1 MAEGLSLRNV
11 AVRYGD
17 ALALEDASLD
27 LAPGACVGIVGRN
40 GAGKSSLL
48 KAIAGVVKVARGEI
62 VWDGESLTRRS
73 AHARVKRG
81 ISLVPE
87 GRRIFPGLT
96 VLENL
101 EVGFTP
107 RRHRQDAWASSL
119 ARVFEMFPRLN
130 ERRAQL
136 GWSLSGGEQQML
148 AISRALMAAPALLL
162 LDEPSLGLAP
172 ALVQAL
178 FATIRDIN
186 RAGTTILLVEQNA
199 FMALKTAQRGY
210 VLENGRVVLSDDAD
224 RLLRSPH
231 VREAYLGSGGTK
243 NDR

>member
-1 MAEGLSLRNV
+1 MSLLELRGVFAGYDGVPALTDVSLEVGEGEIVTLI
-11 AVRYGD
+11 
-17 ALALEDASLD
+17 
-27 LAPGACVGIVGRN
+27 GAN
-40 GAGKSSLL
+40 GAGKSTTL
-48 KAIAGVVKVARGEI
+48 KAIMGLLAPSAGEVWFRGARLDGADTEVI
-62 VWDGESLTRRS
+62 VGL
-73 AHARVKRG
+73 G

-107 RRHRQDAWASSL
+107 RGRRGGNWAASL
-119 ARVFEMFPRLN
+119 ARVFEMFPRLG
-130 ERRAQL
+130 ERRRQM

-148 AISRALMAAPALLL
+148 AISRALMAEPTLLL

-172 ALVQAL
+172 ALVQAV

-199 FMALKTAQRGY
+199 FMALKASHRGY
-210 VLENGRVVLSDDAD
+210 VLENGRVVLGEAAEA
-224 RLLRSPH
+224 LLRSPH
-231 VREAYLGSGGTK
+231 VREAYLGSTTS
-243 NDR
+243 RAAR

>member
-1 MAEGLSLRNV
+1 VSLLELRGISAGYDGVPALTDVSLEVREGEIVTLI
-11 AVRYGD
+11 
-17 ALALEDASLD
+17 
-27 LAPGACVGIVGRN
+27 GAN
-40 GAGKSSLL
+40 GAGKSTTL
-48 KAIAGVVKVARGEI
+48 KTIAGLVAPSAGEI
-62 VWDGESLTRRS
+62 HFRGDRLDGEDTERI
-73 AHARVKRG
+73 VTRG

-107 RRHRQDAWASSL
+107 RRRRHEAWASSL
-119 ARVFEMFPRLN
+119 ARVFEMFPRLD
-130 ERRAQL
+130 ERRKQL

-178 FATIRDIN
+178 FANIRDIN
-186 RAGTTILLVEQNA
+186 RTGTTILLVEQNA

-231 VREAYLGSGGTK
+231 VREAYLGSGGA
-243 NDR
+243 NRRR

>member
-1 MAEGLSLRNV
+1 VSLLELRGVAAGYAGVPVLDDVSIDVGEGEIV
-11 AVRYGD
+11 A
-17 ALALEDASLD
+17 LL
-27 LAPGACVGIVGRN
+27 GAN
-40 GAGKSSLL
+40 GAGKSTTLKTVVGLL
-48 KAIAGVVKVARGEI
+48 TPSAGEI
-62 VWDGESLTRRS
+62 RFRGTRVDGEDTERI
-73 AHARVKRG
+73 VMRG

-107 RRHRQDAWASSL
+107 RRRHDGAWTVSL
-119 ARVFEMFPRLN
+119 TRVFDMFPRLR
-130 ERRAQL
+130 ERRGQL

-148 AISRALMAAPALLL
+148 AISRALMAEPALLL

-178 FATIRDIN
+178 FTIIRDIN

-199 FMALKTAQRGY
+199 FMALSTAHRGY
-210 VLENGRVVLSDDAD
+210 VLENGRIVLSDDAG

-231 VREAYLGSGGTK
+231 VRDAYLGSAPP
-243 NDR
+243 RAR

>member
-1 MAEGLSLRNV
+1 MSLLELRGISAGYDGVPALTDVSLEVREGEIVTLI
-11 AVRYGD
+11 
-17 ALALEDASLD
+17 
-27 LAPGACVGIVGRN
+27 GAN
-40 GAGKSSLL
+40 GAGKSTTL
-48 KAIAGVVKVARGEI
+48 KTIAGLVAPTAGEIHFRGERLDNEDTERI
-62 VWDGESLTRRS
+62 V
-73 AHARVKRG
+73 ARG

-107 RRHRQDAWASSL
+107 RRRQPDAWASSL

-130 ERRAQL
+130 ERRTQL

-148 AISRALMAAPALLL
+148 AISRALMADPALLL

-186 RAGTTILLVEQNA
+186 RVGTTILLVEQNA
-199 FMALKTAQRGY
+199 FMALRTAQRGY

-231 VREAYLGSGGTK
+231 VREAYLGSGAA
-243 NDR
+243 NNP

>member
-1 MAEGLSLRNV
+1 VSLLELRGISAGYDGVPALTDVSLEVREGEIVTLI
-11 AVRYGD
+11 
-17 ALALEDASLD
+17 
-27 LAPGACVGIVGRN
+27 GAN
-40 GAGKSSLL
+40 GAGKSTTL
-48 KAIAGVVKVARGEI
+48 KTIAGLVAPSAGEI
-62 VWDGESLTRRS
+62 HFRGARLDGEDTERI
-73 AHARVKRG
+73 VTRG
-81 ISLVPE
+81 ICLVPE

-107 RRHRQDAWASSL
+107 RRRRPDAWASSL
-119 ARVFEMFPRLN
+119 ARVFEMFPRLD

-148 AISRALMAAPALLL
+148 AISRALMADPALLL

-231 VREAYLGSGGTK
+231 VREAYLGSGGAS
-243 NDR
+243 NAR